1 MRFFFLLKHIKFKGQ
16 VCVLPVGNP
25 GVQTDQSQLDS
36 QDRSQQ
42 IARYEV
48 ALGTDRRFNNTRYD
62 VVPYTDVGTN
72 TTATFY
78 DLNLTPG
85 TATYYFT
92 VIAYSKS
99 FSKTMVTSNGFT
111 VGDGGGITGRFYI
124 IYIIL
129 ISKSQIYVF
138 HVKEKFIN
146 YLICLSSFMNVGVM
160 YKDR

>member
-1 MRFFFLLKHIKFKGQ
+1 MNSVKGI
-16 VCVLPVGNP
+16 P
-25 GVQTDQSQLDS
+25 GVNTDQSQVDS

-42 IARYEV
+42 VAYYEV

-62 VVPYTDVGTN
+62 VVPYTTVWTN
-72 TTATFY
+72 TSVTFY

-111 VGDGGGITGRFYI
+111 VGDGGGITGKVYLMHSVYI
-124 IYIIL
+124 IH
-129 ISKSQIYVF
+129 KSAIY
-138 HVKEKFIN
+138 
-146 YLICLSSFMNVGVM
+146 Y
-160 YKDR
+160 